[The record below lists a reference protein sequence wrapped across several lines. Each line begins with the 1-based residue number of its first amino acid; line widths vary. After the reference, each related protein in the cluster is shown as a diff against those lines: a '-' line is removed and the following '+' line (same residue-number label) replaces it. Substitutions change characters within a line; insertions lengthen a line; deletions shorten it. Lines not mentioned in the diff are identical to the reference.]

1 MIPVGDFLGRERVVT
16 LLGMA
21 ALVCACWAYLWT
33 GAGTGM
39 SALDMTAVA
48 LFPHRLAD
56 DMGAMDPSLAT
67 VILMW
72 WVMMIAMMT
81 PGAAPLVLLYRRV
94 LRHHDRAGAGS
105 ALTST
110 CLLAGYLASWF
121 AFSVAAAVLQT
132 LLQPAGLI
140 SGMMLW
146 SKSAVLSAIVLALAG
161 VYQFSPLKQACLRQC
176 RSPVPFLTT
185 YWRPGITGSF
195 LLGVR
200 HGAYCV
206 GCCWLLMAL
215 LFVGGVMN
223 VVWIVA
229 LSLIVLVEKV
239 LPGGEYVGRA
249 LGVVLIAWA
258 VATLLV

>member
-1 MIPVGDFLGRERVVT
+1 MTPVGDFLGRERVVT
-16 LLGMA
+16 LLGMT
-21 ALVCACWAYLWT
+21 ALVGACWVYLWT

-39 SALDMTAVA
+39 SALDMTALA

-94 LRHHDRAGAGS
+94 LRHRGAQAAGA
-105 ALTST
+105 AFTST
-110 CLLAGYLASWF
+110 FLLAGYLAAWLG
-121 AFSVAAAVLQT
+121 FSIAAAVLQT

-161 VYQFSPLKQACLRQC
+161 AYQFSPFKQACLRQC
-176 RSPVPFLTT
+176 RSPVGFLTT
-185 YWRPGITGSF
+185 YWRPGVTGSF

-229 LSLIVLVEKV
+229 LSLFVLVEKM
-239 LPGGEYVGRA
+239 LPGGERIGRA

>member
-1 MIPVGDFLGRERVVT
+1 MNLVGGFLGRERVVT

-21 ALVCACWAYLWT
+21 ALVGACWAYLWT

-56 DMGAMDPSLAT
+56 DMGAMDPSLPT

-94 LRHHDRAGAGS
+94 LRHHGAAGAAS
-105 ALTST
+105 TLTSA
-110 CLLAGYLASWF
+110 CLLAGYLAAWL
-121 AFSVAAAVLQT
+121 AFSVGAAVLQM

-146 SKSAVLSAIVLALAG
+146 SKSAVLSALVLALAG
-161 VYQFSPLKQACLRQC
+161 IYQFSPLKQACLRQC
-176 RSPVPFLTT
+176 RSPVRFLTK
-185 YWRPGITGSF
+185 YWRPGMIGSF

-200 HGAYCV
+200 HGAFCV
-206 GCCWLLMAL
+206 GCCWLLMVL

-229 LSLIVLVEKV
+229 LSLIVLAEKV
-239 LPGGEYVGRA
+239 LPGGERIGRA

>member
-1 MIPVGDFLGRERVVT
+1 MIPVDDVLGRERVVT
-16 LLGMA
+16 LLGLT
-21 ALVCACWAYLWT
+21 ALAGACWVYLWT

-67 VILMW
+67 VVLMW

-94 LRHHDRAGAGS
+94 LRHHDPARAGS
-105 ALTST
+105 AFTST
-110 CLLAGYLASWF
+110 FLLAGYLASWF
-121 AFSVAAAVLQT
+121 AFSVVAAVLQM

-146 SKSAVLSAIVLALAG
+146 SKSAALSALVLALAG
-161 VYQFSPLKQACLRQC
+161 IYQFSPLKQACLRQC
-176 RSPVPFLTT
+176 RSPVRFLTT

-229 LSLIVLVEKV
+229 LSLFVLVEKV
-239 LPGGEYVGRA
+239 LPGGERIGRM

>member
-1 MIPVGDFLGRERVVT
+1 MIPVDDVLGRERVVT
-16 LLGMA
+16 LLGLT
-21 ALVCACWAYLWT
+21 ALAGACWAYLWT

-39 SALDMTAVA
+39 SALDMTSLA

-56 DMGAMDPSLAT
+56 DMGAMAPSLAT

-94 LRHHDRAGAGS
+94 LRHHAPAGAGS
-105 ALTST
+105 AFTST
-110 CLLAGYLASWF
+110 FLLAGYLASWF
-121 AFSVAAAVLQT
+121 AFSVVAAGLQM

-161 VYQFSPLKQACLRQC
+161 IYQFSPLKQACLRQC
-176 RSPVPFLTT
+176 RSPVRFLTT

-229 LSLIVLVEKV
+229 LSLFVLIEKV
-239 LPGGEYVGRA
+239 LPGGERIGRV

>member
-1 MIPVGDFLGRERVVT
+1 MNRVGDFLERERVVT

-21 ALVCACWAYLWT
+21 ALVGACWAYLWT

-39 SALDMTAVA
+39 SALDMTTVA
-48 LFPHRLAD
+48 LFPHRLA
-56 DMGAMDPSLAT
+56 GAMGTMAPPLPT

-72 WVMMIAMMT
+72 WVMMTAMMT

-94 LRHHDRAGAGS
+94 LRHRGAQGAGS
-105 ALTST
+105 ALTSAF
-110 CLLAGYLASWF
+110 LLAGYLAAWL
-121 AFSVAAAVLQT
+121 AFSVGAAVLQM

-146 SKSAVLSAIVLALAG
+146 SKSAALSAFVLALAG

-176 RSPVPFLTT
+176 RSPVRFLTT
-185 YWRPGITGSF
+185 YWRPGVSGSF

-206 GCCWLLMAL
+206 GCCWLLMTL

-229 LSLIVLVEKV
+229 LSLFVLAEKL
-239 LPGGEYVGRA
+239 LPGGERIGRA
-249 LGVVLIAWA
+249 LGVVLMTWA

>member
-16 LLGMA
+16 LLGMT
-21 ALVCACWAYLWT
+21 ALVGACWVYLWT

-56 DMGAMDPSLAT
+56 DMGTMDPSLAT
-67 VILMW
+67 VVLMW

-81 PGAAPLVLLYRRV
+81 PSAAPLVLLYRRV
-94 LRHHDRAGAGS
+94 LRHHGAQGAGA
-105 ALTST
+105 ALTSAF
-110 CLLAGYLASWF
+110 LLAGYLAAWF

-161 VYQFSPLKQACLRQC
+161 AYQFSPLKQACLRQC
-176 RSPVPFLTT
+176 RSPVRFLTT
-185 YWRPGITGSF
+185 YGRPGLTGSF

-229 LSLIVLVEKV
+229 LSLFVLVEKV
-239 LPGGEYVGRA
+239 LPGGERVGRA